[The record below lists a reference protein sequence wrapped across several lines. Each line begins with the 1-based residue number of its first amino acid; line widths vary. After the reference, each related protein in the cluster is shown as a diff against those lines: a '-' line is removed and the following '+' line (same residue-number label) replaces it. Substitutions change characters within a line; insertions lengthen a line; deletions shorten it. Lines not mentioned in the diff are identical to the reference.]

1 VIAVSA
7 DNYATSLNEMNV
19 NANIVTQDV
28 NKALPAQDVHLA
40 IAADVL
46 SNQSYVILKNLVAA
60 LKPGCFILLEETAKQ
75 LDLKTALKGMDITLA
90 GRQTD
95 STGKT
100 YLLLKK
106 RQKRR
111 DLILVQITEKNL
123 SWLENV
129 KAALKKTDSEDQEVL
144 LVSQGEET
152 LGKIT
157 RKIISNSLTAKVMRI
172 GRNILSLFIHRH
184 YRTHDLHTT

>member
-1 VIAVSA
+1 LFQIDLQLIAVSA
-7 DNYATSLNEMNV
+7 DNYAASMNEMNV

-28 NKALPAQDVHLA
+28 NKALPIQNVHLV

-46 SNQSYVILKNLVAA
+46 SNQSYVILKNLVAT

-75 LDLKTALKGMDITLA
+75 LDLKTALKGTDLTLV
-90 GRQTD
+90 GKQTD
-95 STGKT
+95 PTEKA

-111 DLILVQITEKNL
+111 DLILVQITEKNF

-152 LGKIT
+152 LGI
-157 RKIISNSLTAKVMRI
+157 R
-172 GRNILSLFIHRH
+172 
-184 YRTHDLHTT
+184 LHKKSSQTL